1 MRESKIKEK
10 SRLSEKQKSQI
21 AKMYI
26 SRRDEYGLSII
37 YEEQNLVCKVIESRK
52 ISSEIIGYIVQNQKK
67 YFTEVLFI
75 EEYREFTIIYQP
87 RIEINAVISEWPDSS
102 ISLAIKKIL
111 NLQSDLTNQ
120 GLSLEDL
127 HPWNF
132 MLWKGNIYL
141 VDIFSVLPARDTFHW
156 GIAPSYNWGAIDQF
170 WNMYVN
176 LICVRIIEKKIQ
188 INLNLQDYYQISTKL
203 VILLLILQ
211 PKVLIQYLKC
221 LVMKEIVKQTKP
233 QKKGKKKLKKFT
245 YSTLKMIDKINIK
258 LMKQNSKYK
267 ISTDSTTKLNLGDR
281 AESKIV
287 ILTGDGNSKYLNLD
301 SLNCKAIL
309 VEDRNELNYLDM
321 NFKNKI
327 NVFNFNFNSPTPSV
341 GPVNQWSKAALV
353 RFKNP
358 DNIFLI
364 DLEDLFIN
372 RKMTFLEIV
381 DTIKNLTTKKAEI
394 YLVGAFKLESS
405 FMSREEL
412 CLEFIKY
419 FENVQAVEFKGE
431 IIKMVTKFS
440 V

>member
-1 MRESKIKEK
+1 
-10 SRLSEKQKSQI
+10 
-21 AKMYI
+21 MYI

-111 NLQSDLTNQ
+111 NLQSDLTNH

-245 YSTLKMIDKINIK
+245 YSTLKMIDKINVK
-258 LMKQNSKYK
+258 LMKQNS
-267 ISTDSTTKLNLGDR
+267 
-281 AESKIV
+281 
-287 ILTGDGNSKYLNLD
+287 
-301 SLNCKAIL
+301 LNCKK
-309 VEDRNELNYLDM
+309 
-321 NFKNKI
+321 NF
-327 NVFNFNFNSPTPSV
+327 P
-341 GPVNQWSKAALV
+341 
-353 RFKNP
+353 
-358 DNIFLI
+358 
-364 DLEDLFIN
+364 
-372 RKMTFLEIV
+372 
-381 DTIKNLTTKKAEI
+381 
-394 YLVGAFKLESS
+394 Y
-405 FMSREEL
+405 
-412 CLEFIKY
+412 
-419 FENVQAVEFKGE
+419 
-431 IIKMVTKFS
+431 
-440 V
+440 